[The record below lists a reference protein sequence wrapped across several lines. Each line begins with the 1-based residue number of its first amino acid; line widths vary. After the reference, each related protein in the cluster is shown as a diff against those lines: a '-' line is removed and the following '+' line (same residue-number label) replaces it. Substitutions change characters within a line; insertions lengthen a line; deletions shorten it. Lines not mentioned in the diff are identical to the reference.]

1 MYISP
6 INLIH
11 GLMQIIETNR
21 EQIDALLN
29 YYREGDTLHVY
40 EGLRKTLPI
49 SGYPSLEF
57 EPAAGSTE
65 WAHTSAQTGEYNID
79 CYLTL
84 RNDNEQLAAEYTSE
98 VSRMIVKL
106 FNWPDNM
113 AFPIPNEYLPN
124 GRQLYVQFG
133 NVQNVTYRSTRDH
146 SLTVTQFTWTGRVIE
161 PFEFLTYYGPSTVD
175 WKKDKYQGQESNS
188 NA

>member
-6 INLIH
+6 INIIH

-21 EQIDALLN
+21 EQIDALLG

-40 EGLRKTLPI
+40 QGLRKTLPL
-49 SGYPSLEF
+49 SGYPSLQF
-57 EPAAGSTE
+57 QPANASTE
-65 WAHTSAQTGEYNID
+65 WSHTSAQTGEYNID

-113 AFPIPNEYLPN
+113 AFPIPNEFLPD
-124 GRQLYVQFG
+124 GRQIYVQFG
-133 NVQNVTYRSTRDH
+133 NVNNITYRSNRDKT
-146 SLTVTQFTWTGRVIE
+146 LTVTQFTWTGRVLE
-161 PFEFLTYYGPSTVD
+161 LFKFEAYYGPNIVD
-175 WKKDKYQGQESNS
+175 WKKDKYQGQDESNS
-188 NA
+188 